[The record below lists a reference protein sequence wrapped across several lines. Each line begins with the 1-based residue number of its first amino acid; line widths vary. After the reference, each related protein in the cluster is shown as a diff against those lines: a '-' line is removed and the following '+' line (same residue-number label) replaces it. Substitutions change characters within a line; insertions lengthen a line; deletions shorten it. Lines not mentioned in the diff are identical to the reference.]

1 MKVDSC
7 HSQVVGGISETCI
20 EPAFWTRVFPMSHP
34 DSGVG
39 DVLSYPLFRC
49 GGGYSKICI
58 ISSKLKVRNL
68 QIDKPCGAFYTL
80 GKTPCYSQ
88 KTRELKEAALA
99 GAGAVL
105 WEFRGARFP
114 GHPAWL
120 LWVRGQGPV
129 CLVNSLQGQQSR
141 WVALRRW
148 VKIPVTLAWDHQ
160 AENQASFFFQCFPD
174 GVPFLTGEDGIVFT
188 SKVASFLELPHSACF
203 TSFIMDAA
211 LHGSHSQTE
220 GRET

>member
-1 MKVDSC
+1 
-7 HSQVVGGISETCI
+7 
-20 EPAFWTRVFPMSHP
+20 MSHP

-39 DVLSYPLFRC
+39 NVLSYPLFRC

-88 KTRELKEAALA
+88 KARELKEAAFA

-105 WEFRGARFP
+105 WEFRGSRFP

-120 LWVRGQGPV
+120 L
-129 CLVNSLQGQQSR
+129 
-141 WVALRRW
+141 
-148 VKIPVTLAWDHQ
+148 
-160 AENQASFFFQCFPD
+160 
-174 GVPFLTGEDGIVFT
+174 
-188 SKVASFLELPHSACF
+188 
-203 TSFIMDAA
+203 
-211 LHGSHSQTE
+211 
-220 GRET
+220 